1 MALSDYHGSFNDG
14 SSPNRHDVS
23 VRIDLSGL
31 EISGRGLA
39 QPVVWP
45 FEELEAVDDIA
56 KQVPFRIGCRSWPD
70 ARLTLNDQRLLADFR
85 VHAPQL
91 FGPPVSKR
99 LRNVVLSIAGA
110 SLLGASIWFGLP
122 LASRWVASSVPIA
135 WEVALA
141 DQFADELVEEFA
153 GMTNDEPR
161 VCDNPDGLKA
171 LDSLIA
177 ELANAGG
184 SPYDF
189 NVQVID
195 GGLNNAFAL
204 PGGRVFIFRG
214 LLEFV
219 EGPDELAAVLAHE
232 MAHVTLQHGTT
243 AVVQGLGISFVF
255 SVLLGDMGG
264 GIVAAAGEI
273 LLRMSYSREAE
284 TAADRSAIELLQE
297 ADLKFGGLSSFFERL
312 AKEGEDLPAA
322 LQMLST
328 HPSSEERAR
337 LTQGLKDNG
346 RTALSEAEWRAVR
359 DICK

>member
-1 MALSDYHGSFNDG
+1 MNQYHGSFNDG
-14 SSPNRHDVS
+14 SSANSHNVS
-23 VRIDLSGL
+23 VSIDLAGL
-31 EISGRGLA
+31 KIVGDGLA
-39 QPVVWP
+39 DPVIWP

-56 KQVPFRIGCRSWPD
+56 RQVPFRIGCKSWPD
-70 ARLTLNDQRLLADFR
+70 ARLTLSDQRLLPDFR
-85 VHAPQL
+85 IHAPQL
-91 FGPPVSKR
+91 FGPPVSRR

-110 SLLGASIWFGLP
+110 GLLGASIWFGLP
-122 LASRWVASSVPIA
+122 LMSRWVASTVPVE

-153 GMTNDEPR
+153 AMTNDEPR
-161 VCDNPDGLKA
+161 VCANPAGRKA
-171 LDSLIA
+171 LDRLVS
-177 ELANAGG
+177 ELADAGG

-204 PGGRVFIFRG
+204 PGGRIFIFRG
-214 LLEFV
+214 LLEFA
-219 EGPDELAAVLAHE
+219 ESPDELSAVVAHE
-232 MAHVTLQHGTT
+232 MGHVTLQHGMT

-284 TAADRSAIELLQE
+284 SEADNSAIELLQG
-297 ADLKFGGLSSFFERL
+297 AGLKFGGLSSFFERL
-312 AKEGEDLPAA
+312 AEEGDDLPGA
-322 LQMLST
+322 LQVLST
-328 HPSSEERAR
+328 HPSSEHRAQ
-337 LTQGLKDNG
+337 LTRGLQDNG
-346 RTALSEAEWRAVR
+346 RTAFSEAEWQAVQ

>member
-1 MALSDYHGSFNDG
+1 MSDYHGSFNDG
-14 SSPNRHDVS
+14 SSANRHDVS

-31 EISGRGLA
+31 AISGDGLA

-45 FEELEAVDDIA
+45 FEELEAIDDIA

-85 VHAPQL
+85 IHAPQL
-91 FGPPVSKR
+91 FGPPVSRR

-110 SLLGASIWFGLP
+110 GLLGASIWFGLP
-122 LASRWVASSVPIA
+122 LASRWVASVVPIE

-141 DQFADELVEEFA
+141 DQFADELVKEFA
-153 GMTNDEPR
+153 SMTNDEPR

-171 LDSLIA
+171 LDGLIA
-177 ELANAGG
+177 ELADAGG

-204 PGGRVFIFRG
+204 PGGRIFIFRG
-214 LLEFV
+214 LLEFAQS
-219 EGPDELAAVLAHE
+219 PDQLAAVVAHE
-232 MAHVTLQHGTT
+232 MGHVTLQHGTT
-243 AVVQGLGISFVF
+243 AIVQGLGISFVF

-284 TAADRSAIELLQE
+284 AEADRSAIALLQK
-297 ADLKFGGLSSFFERL
+297 ADLKVVGLSNFFERL
-312 AKEGEDLPAA
+312 AEEDGDLPAA

-328 HPSSEERAR
+328 HPSSEQRAQ
-337 LTQGLKDNG
+337 LTKGLEDTG
-346 RTALSEAEWRAVR
+346 RPALSDKEWQAIR
-359 DICK
+359 DICKQ